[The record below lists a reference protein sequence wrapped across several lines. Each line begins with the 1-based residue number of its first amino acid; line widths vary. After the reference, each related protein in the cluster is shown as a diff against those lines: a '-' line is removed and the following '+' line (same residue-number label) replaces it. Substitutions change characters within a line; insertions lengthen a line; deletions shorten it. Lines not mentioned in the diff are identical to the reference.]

1 VQHSS
6 GAAGASDGGSNYGAG
21 SGGSASESGAGS
33 SANGSSGAIFVTY
46 YEINT

>member
-21 SGGSASESGAGS
+21 SGGSASERGAGS